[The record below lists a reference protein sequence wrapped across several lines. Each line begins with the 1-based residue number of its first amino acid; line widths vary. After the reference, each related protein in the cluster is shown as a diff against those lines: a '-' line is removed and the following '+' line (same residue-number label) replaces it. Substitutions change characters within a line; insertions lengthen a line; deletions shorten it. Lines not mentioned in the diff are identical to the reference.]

1 MRLRPQRIGSSVY
14 VYREGGGVALSVP
27 CAQGTAHA
35 TIELCRPWW
44 FRGPHL
50 CVVTAI
56 PLLRCQTTL
65 RTGPLPVVDWSAT
78 SHPASSRG
86 GLFPRQTTLIRPL
99 VTSIFGRE
107 TS

>member
-50 CVVTAI
+50 CVVD
-56 PLLRCQTTL
+56 C
-65 RTGPLPVVDWSAT
+65 
-78 SHPASSRG
+78 HPAPSVPNHITYWAAPGG
-86 GLFPRQTTLIRPL
+86 GL
-99 VTSIFGRE
+99 VCH
-107 TS
+107 